1 MIKLP
6 NKHNTED
13 SIFNQCVMGIP
24 EFPQYITSYEDIK
37 NKAHTKILSEAYKNL
52 NMDLVFERKNGA
64 LINIEH
70 HSSLTKE
77 KLARDQEY
85 ITTLYSATLK
95 YVEQFIMY
103 TGNLPVNKALYLNYK
118 DTYSPNFFIT
128 KHIDGKIRLNNLK
141 YKIENNEE
149 ITSYDVIDLIWIP
162 TFRIDINKEDLIV
175 ELSLIYDELIIS
187 YSLSRVAR
195 KCLML
200 WAGKYVKNSKKIKK
214 VAEKLK
220 MSITDMKPFEE
231 QIRDAIIDGEIT
243 RAEEKGKKIGMEK
256 GKEIGIKEGEKNIIK
271 KMLKKYNAEEVSKIT
286 EIDIKQ
292 INEIKMKL

>member
-37 NKAHTKILSEAYKNL
+37 NKAHTKMLSEAYKNL

-77 KLARDQEY
+77 KLARNQEY

-175 ELSLIYDELIIS
+175 ELSLIYDKLIIP
-187 YSLSRVAR
+187 YPLSQVAR
-195 KCLML
+195 KCLIL
-200 WAGKYVKNSKKIKK
+200 
-214 VAEKLK
+214 
-220 MSITDMKPFEE
+220 
-231 QIRDAIIDGEIT
+231 
-243 RAEEKGKKIGMEK
+243 
-256 GKEIGIKEGEKNIIK
+256 
-271 KMLKKYNAEEVSKIT
+271 
-286 EIDIKQ
+286 
-292 INEIKMKL
+292 

>member
-13 SIFNQCVMGIP
+13 SIFNQCVRGIP

-175 ELSLIYDELIIS
+175 
-187 YSLSRVAR
+187 V
-195 KCLML
+195 
-200 WAGKYVKNSKKIKK
+200 KK

-243 RAEEKGKKIGMEK
+243 RAEEIGIEKGKEIGIEEGKEIGMEKGKEIGMEK
-256 GKEIGIKEGEKNIIK
+256 GKEIGIEEGEKNIIK

>member
-37 NKAHTKILSEAYKNL
+37 NKAHTKMLSEAYKNL

-175 ELSLIYDELIIS
+175 VIIS
-187 YSLSRVAR
+187 YSLSQDAR
-195 KCLML
+195 KCLIL
-200 WAGKYVKNSKKIKK
+200 WAGKYLKNSKKIKK

-243 RAEEKGKKIGMEK
+243 RAEEIGIEKGKEIGMEK
-256 GKEIGIKEGEKNIIK
+256 GKEIGIEEGEKNIIK

>member
-37 NKAHTKILSEAYKNL
+37 NKAHTKMLSEAYKNL

-175 ELSLIYDELIIS
+175 GRFDCGTITHIRQINNSLPIITS
-187 YSLSRVAR
+187 CSKMFDIMGR
-195 KCLML
+195 KI
-200 WAGKYVKNSKKIKK
+200 SKK
-214 VAEKLK
+214 
-220 MSITDMKPFEE
+220 F
-231 QIRDAIIDGEIT
+231 
-243 RAEEKGKKIGMEK
+243 
-256 GKEIGIKEGEKNIIK
+256 
-271 KMLKKYNAEEVSKIT
+271 
-286 EIDIKQ
+286 
-292 INEIKMKL
+292 

>member
-37 NKAHTKILSEAYKNL
+37 NKAHTKMLSEAYKNL

-77 KLARDQEY
+77 KLARNQEY

-149 ITSYDVIDLIWIP
+149 ITS
-162 TFRIDINKEDLIV
+162 
-175 ELSLIYDELIIS
+175 
-187 YSLSRVAR
+187 
-195 KCLML
+195 
-200 WAGKYVKNSKKIKK
+200 
-214 VAEKLK
+214 
-220 MSITDMKPFEE
+220 
-231 QIRDAIIDGEIT
+231 
-243 RAEEKGKKIGMEK
+243 
-256 GKEIGIKEGEKNIIK
+256 
-271 KMLKKYNAEEVSKIT
+271 
-286 EIDIKQ
+286 
-292 INEIKMKL
+292 